1 MPKKP
6 KSPSGGR
13 TAPASGGNSR
23 IGTERESSLHR
34 ALKVRYAG
42 PEGKTEVAAAGY
54 VCDGISDS
62 GEFLEVQT
70 GSFGPLKQKVREL
83 AGLGRIRV
91 IHPIVVGKYI
101 ELFDMEGTLQSRR
114 KSPRR
119 GTEWD
124 LFKALLYAPEL
135 PLIPELTI
143 ELVLVDITEQRIRD
157 GRGSWRRKGT
167 SITDKILETCHYSV
181 PLSAPGDYYR
191 FLPFKAGE
199 RFTVKEL
206 GDRVR
211 IRTDIAQKTLY
222 VFTKLKLVER
232 VDKQGNAWV
241 YVSSRKESP

>member
-1 MPKKP
+1 MPEESDP
-6 KSPSGGR
+6 PSR
-13 TAPASGGNSR
+13 ERNSH

-34 ALKVRYAG
+34 TLKIRYAG
-42 PEGKTEVAAAGY
+42 PAGKTEVAAAGY
-54 VCDGISDS
+54 VCDGINDS
-62 GEFLEVQT
+62 GEFFEVQT

-83 AGLGRIRV
+83 AGLGRIRI
-91 IHPIVVGKYI
+91 IHPIIVNKYI
-101 ELFDMEGTLQSRR
+101 ELFDEGGTLQSRR

-135 PLIPELTI
+135 PLVPGVSI
-143 ELVLVDITEQRIRD
+143 ELVLVDITERRIQD

-181 PLSAPGDYYR
+181 LLAALGDYYR
-191 FLPFKAGE
+191 FLPFAEGE
-199 RFTVKEL
+199 QFTAREL
-206 GDRVR
+206 GSRAR

-232 VDKQGNAWV
+232 VDKRGRAWV
-241 YVSSRKESP
+241 YVPGRRKNP

>member
-6 KSPSGGR
+6 KSPSGGK

-34 ALKVRYAG
+34 ALKARYAG

-54 VCDGISDS
+54 VCDGINDS
-62 GEFLEVQT
+62 GEFFEVQT
-70 GSFGPLKQKVREL
+70 GSFGPLKQKIPEL
-83 AGLGRIRV
+83 AGLGRIRI
-91 IHPIVVGKYI
+91 IHPIIVSKYI
-101 ELFDMEGTLQSRR
+101 ELFDEGGILQSRR

-135 PLIPELTI
+135 PLVPGVSI

-157 GRGSWRRKGT
+157 GRGSWRRKGA
-167 SITDKILETCHYSV
+167 SITDKSLETCHYSV
-181 PLSAPGDYYR
+181 PLAAPGDYYR
-191 FLPFKAGE
+191 FLPFEAGE

-206 GDRVR
+206 GSRAR

-232 VDKQGNAWV
+232 VDKRGNAWV
-241 YVSSRKESP
+241 YVPGGRKNP